1 MRRGLKSILIFV
13 AFAAIYTL
21 SRHAVI
27 GGDSSTTTTQGAAVT
42 TTIAGTVP
50 SGPACLGSD
59 FRGVFNQGQGA
70 AGTIQSSITL
80 TKATFGNCVLNG
92 WPLLILQDK
101 TGSILKSTLV
111 NVSADGPI
119 QFTDSK
125 ANKAPRALSIL
136 QNGKTTF
143 SFAYS
148 DVPVGNQKTCP
159 TAVSIGVQIAK
170 GGSVTSVNSE
180 YGVSPCNN
188 GQIWV
193 SPFY

>member
-27 GGDSSTTTTQGAAVT
+27 GGNSTTTTQGSALTT
-42 TTIAGTVP
+42 TTISVP
-50 SGPACLGSD
+50 AGPACNGSD
-59 FRGVFNQGQGA
+59 FHAVFNQGQGA
-70 AGTIQSSITL
+70 AGTFSSSITL
-80 TKATFGNCVLNG
+80 TKSTAGKCTLNG

-111 NVSADGPI
+111 DVAANGPI
-119 QFTDSK
+119 QFPDAKANEAPAAVNLTQNSK
-125 ANKAPRALSIL
+125 A
-136 QNGKTTF
+136 TF

-148 DVPVGNQKTCP
+148 DVPAGSQKTCP
-159 TAVSIGVQIAK
+159 VAYVIGVQIQK
-170 GGSVTSVNSE
+170 GGSVASVNST
-180 YGVSPCNN
+180 YGIGPCNN
-188 GQIWV
+188 GQLWV

>member
-27 GGDSSTTTTQGAAVT
+27 GGNSTTTTQGSALTT
-42 TTIAGTVP
+42 TTISVP
-50 SGPACLGSD
+50 AGPACNGSD
-59 FRGVFNQGQGA
+59 FHAVFNQGQGA
-70 AGTIQSSITL
+70 AGTISSSITL
-80 TKATFGNCVLNG
+80 TKTTTGNCTLNG

-111 NVSADGPI
+111 DVSTNGPI
-119 QFTDSK
+119 QFQDTRANEAPKDVNLTQNSK
-125 ANKAPRALSIL
+125 A
-136 QNGKTTF
+136 TF

-148 DVPVGNQKTCP
+148 DVPVGSQKTCP
-159 TAVSIGVQIAK
+159 VAYVIGVQIQK
-170 GGSVTSVNSE
+170 GGSVASVNST
-180 YGVSPCNN
+180 YGIGPCNN
-188 GQIWV
+188 GQLWV

>member
-27 GGDSSTTTTQGAAVT
+27 GGNSTTTTQGSSLTT
-42 TTIAGTVP
+42 TTISVP
-50 SGPACLGSD
+50 AGPACNGSD
-59 FRGVFNQGQGA
+59 FNGVFNQGQGA
-70 AGTIQSSITL
+70 AGTISSSITL
-80 TKATFGNCVLNG
+80 TKSTAGNCTLNG

-111 NVSADGPI
+111 DVSTNGPI
-119 QFTDSK
+119 QFPDTRANEAPKDVNLAQNSK
-125 ANKAPRALSIL
+125 V
-136 QNGKTTF
+136 TF

-148 DVPVGNQKTCP
+148 DVPAGSQKSCP
-159 TAVSIGVQIAK
+159 VAYVIGVQIQK
-170 GGSVTSVNSE
+170 GGSVASVNST
-180 YGVSPCNN
+180 YGIGPCNN
-188 GQIWV
+188 GQLWV

>member
-27 GGDSSTTTTQGAAVT
+27 GGNSTTTTQGSALTT
-42 TTIAGTVP
+42 TTISVP
-50 SGPACLGSD
+50 AGPACNGSD
-59 FRGVFNQGQGA
+59 FHAVFNQGQGA
-70 AGTIQSSITL
+70 AGTISSSITL
-80 TKATFGNCVLNG
+80 TKSTAGNCTLNG

-111 NVSADGPI
+111 DVSTNSPI
-119 QFTDSK
+119 QYPDTRANEDVNLTQNSK
-125 ANKAPRALSIL
+125 S
-136 QNGKTTF
+136 TF

-148 DVPVGNQKTCP
+148 DVPAGSQKSCP
-159 TAVSIGVQIAK
+159 VAYVIGVQIQK
-170 GGSVTSVNSE
+170 GGSVASVNST
-180 YGVSPCNN
+180 YGIGPCNN
-188 GQIWV
+188 GQLWV